1 LNIIFTSL
9 FILEAIIK
17 LIGFGKRYFLEPW
30 NVFDFVVS
38 LVSLLGIIL
47 ENTINVSGVSSTNI
61 IRSFRII
68 RIFKI
73 FKKQKSLKTIFE
85 TFIVTLPAL
94 INVGGL
100 LLLIVYIYAVL
111 CMNLF
116 ADIKFNTY
124 ITDNSNY

>member
-1 LNIIFTSL
+1 M
-9 FILEAIIK
+9 EAMIK
-17 LIGFGKRYFLEPW
+17 LIGYGRRYFLEPW
-30 NVFDFVVS
+30 NVFDFIVS
-38 LVSLLGIIL
+38 LASLIGIIL
-47 ENTINVSGVSSTNI
+47 ESTLNVSGVSSTNI
-61 IRSFRII
+61 IRSFRVIL
-68 RIFKI
+68 IFKI

-85 TFIVTLPAL
+85 TFIITLPAM

-124 ITDNSNY
+124 ITDNSNF